1 MDSKKLG
8 RMDLEDSSYVGRV
21 GDRVS
26 GTTSIM
32 LNWIVQSRVFVSLIL
47 TNADHFEM
55 SIFVYNVVLDMLEL
69 FTNFSKIFCLSKNPL
84 QPTTHYV
91 S

>member
-32 LNWIVQSRVFVSLIL
+32 LN
-47 TNADHFEM
+47 
-55 SIFVYNVVLDMLEL
+55 
-69 FTNFSKIFCLSKNPL
+69 
-84 QPTTHYV
+84 
-91 S
+91 